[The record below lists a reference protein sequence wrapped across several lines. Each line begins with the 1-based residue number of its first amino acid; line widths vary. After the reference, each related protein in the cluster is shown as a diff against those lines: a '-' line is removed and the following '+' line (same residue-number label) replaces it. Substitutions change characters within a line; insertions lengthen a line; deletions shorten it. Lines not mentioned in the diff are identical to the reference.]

1 MKLYVIRRKENF
13 IVVLLDNRMR
23 IVKPVY
29 EFLKYLQLR
38 DKAINTI
45 KAYGRD
51 LKIYWEFLDTKN
63 YDYKSISPK
72 DIGEFKEYLRE
83 PLHDDRVVFYNA
95 VSQRTGKTIN
105 RILGT
110 IYNFYKYCAL
120 VSEIDNPILMD
131 TINRPPNMF
140 KGILHHISRDNKSK
154 KSVFKVKEF
163 DKPIKLVSEEEA
175 LTIMNALRKKRDK
188 LIFKILYITGARID
202 EVLGLKI
209 EEIPCPVSSQQ
220 VAILHNIKS
229 KGKRRDLYMPMS
241 LLEEIDNYIME
252 ERNRIDTEH
261 SYIFVSLQKQNLG
274 KHLTYGGIYEVFER
288 VKKKVN
294 IKFNFHD
301 LRHTRITN
309 LIESG
314 MDISV
319 ARIIAGHRHIT
330 TTQNYEHLSN
340 KYIEANLG
348 SYWKSSS
355 LLYGGSNV

>member
-1 MKLYVIRRKENF
+1 M
-13 IVVLLDNRMR
+13 LLDNRMR

-29 EFLKYLQLR
+29 DFLKYLQLK
-38 DKAINTI
+38 DKAFNTI

-51 LKIYWEFLDTKN
+51 LKIYWEFLDMKN
-63 YDYKSISPK
+63 YDYESVSPR
-72 DIGEFKEYLRE
+72 DIGQFKEYLRE
-83 PLHDDRVVFYNA
+83 PLHDEQIIFYNA

-110 IYNFYKYCAL
+110 VYNFYKYCAL

-131 TINRPPNMF
+131 SINRPSNMF
-140 KGILHHISRDNKSK
+140 KGLLHHISHNNKTK

-163 DKPIKLVSEEEA
+163 DKPVKLITEEEA
-175 LTIMNALRKKRDK
+175 LAIMNTLHKKRDK

-209 EEIPCPVSSQQ
+209 EEIPCPDSSQQ
-220 VAILHNIKS
+220 VAVLHNIKS
-229 KGKRRDLYMPMS
+229 KGKRRNLYMPMR

-252 ERNRIDTEH
+252 ERNRIETEH

-274 KHLTYGGIYEVFER
+274 KHLTYGGIYEVFDR

-314 MDISV
+314 MDVSV
-319 ARIIAGHRHIT
+319 ARIIAGHKHIA
-330 TTQNYEHLSN
+330 TTQKYEHLSN
-340 KYIEANLG
+340 KYIEANL
-348 SYWKSSS
+348 SNYWKHSS
-355 LLYGGSNV
+355 LLNGGSNV